1 MARRSAR
8 QIAVA
13 ALRLWRKEK
22 RFADSIIS
30 GLLANTDVT
39 ASDRAFALELFYGV
53 LRNLTLL
60 DFWIDCLRASH
71 IEDNVRDILRLGLY
85 QIFVLK
91 TPEHAAVHETVA
103 IASQNQRSIINAVL
117 RAAIRQQSEL
127 LERSNTQL
135 LFVRTS
141 HPQFLVERWQ
151 QHFGSEY
158 SEQLCKWNNR
168 PAPVYG
174 RINRIKTDPETFLQ
188 LHPDLQL
195 LPGNSD
201 FVEFNNLPTAAL
213 DAGHCYIQDPSTAIA
228 CQLLDAKPEERILDA
243 CAAPGGKTAYVAQ
256 LMQNRG
262 VIIACDRD
270 RERLQIL
277 KDNVGRLGATIVR
290 AVRHDWTRDSPP
302 EEILSIAPFD
312 RVLLDAPCTNTGVMR
327 RRIDVRW
334 RLLPEDFSR
343 MSNEQLLIL
352 RAVLRLLKP
361 GGILVYSTCSLE
373 GEENEQVIRQ
383 LVTEVPSLT
392 LETERD
398 SLPFRDGFDGAFAA
412 KLRVGVARC
421 AMQNAAAVASRR
433 AGGMINAYARRAI
446 R

>member
-8 QIAVA
+8 QTALA

-22 RFADSIIS
+22 RFADSILS
-30 GLLANTDVT
+30 GFLAKANLA

-71 IEDNVRDILRLGLY
+71 IEDSVREVVRLGLY
-85 QIFVLK
+85 QIFVLE

-103 IASQNQRSIINAVL
+103 IASQKQRGIINALL
-117 RAAIRQQSEL
+117 RAGIRQRNEL
-127 LERSNTQL
+127 LERANTQP

-151 QHFGSEY
+151 QRFGAEHTQ
-158 SEQLCKWNNR
+158 ELCRWNNR

-174 RINRIKTDPETFLQ
+174 RINGIKIDPETFVQ
-188 LHPDLQL
+188 LYPDSGP
-195 LPGNSD
+195 LPANPD
-201 FVEFNNLPTAAL
+201 FLKFSTLPTAGLAC
-213 DAGHCYIQDPSTAIA
+213 GHCYIQDPSTAIA
-228 CQLLDAKPEERILDA
+228 SYLLDPKPEERILDA
-243 CAAPGGKTAYVAQ
+243 CAAPGGKTAHIAQ

-262 VIIACDRD
+262 AIIACDRD
-270 RERLQIL
+270 RERLEIL
-277 KDNVGRLGATIVR
+277 KHNVRRLGATIVR
-290 AVRHDWTRDSPP
+290 AVRHDWSRNHTP

-334 RLLPEDFSR
+334 RLRPEDFSR
-343 MSNEQLLIL
+343 MSNEQLLIS
-352 RAVLRLLKP
+352 RAVIRLLKP
-361 GGILVYSTCSLE
+361 GGVLVYSTCSLE
-373 GEENEQVIRQ
+373 REENEQ
-383 LVTEVPSLT
+383 LVRRLVAELPSLA

-398 SLPFRDGFDGAFAA
+398 SFPFRDGLDGAFAA
-412 KLRVGVARC
+412 RLI
-421 AMQNAAAVASRR
+421 RR
-433 AGGMINAYARRAI
+433 T
-446 R
+446 